1 MLNYCHIIVQL
12 SVTLK
17 RNLGIHLP
25 GTTNDSTRSRK
36 HCFLALL
43 RRHISP
49 SGPAVAVTVTVPQ
62 SPFPATQRHLVPPG
76 HAELAWPDMR
86 KVMQRLYY
94 YIMILSVRITLRG
107 QTRSLSEGG
116 QLEAALAGPRPH
128 RRPRPGLTGPE

>member
-1 MLNYCHIIVQL
+1 M
-12 SVTLK
+12 
-17 RNLGIHLP
+17 
-25 GTTNDSTRSRK
+25 
-36 HCFLALL
+36 
-43 RRHISP
+43 
-49 SGPAVAVTVTVPQ
+49 TVTVPQ

-76 HAELAWPDMR
+76 HHDAELAWPDMR